1 MYWLGRWRSAGRTGL
16 CRGREVEG
24 AGWAG
29 LDGVLSAK
37 KQSAAVCLS
46 FLLEL
51 FFVDLPPPLLMPG
64 LSWSRQEGQSHLLL
78 LLNLSTSTPEQRS
91 CHQMSHVSQL
101 IAGFPTSLEHL
112 PHLSV
117 MMRVSSL
124 PQEGAGD
131 LVPTESALSQTV
143 RT

>member
-1 MYWLGRWRSAGRTGL
+1 M
-16 CRGREVEG
+16 
-24 AGWAG
+24 GWPG
-29 LDGVLSAK
+29 LDGVFSAK
-37 KQSAAVCLS
+37 KQSAAVFLI

-51 FFVDLPPPLLMPG
+51 FFVDLPPPLLMPD
-64 LSWSRQEGQSHLLL
+64 LSWSRQGGQSHLLL
-78 LLNLSTSTPEQRS
+78 LLNLSTCTPEQRS

-101 IAGFPTSLEHL
+101 IAGLPTSLEHL
-112 PHLSV
+112 PHLSA